1 MTIAFTLLRF
11 LWPFLLLGGA
21 YLWADRG
28 WCNHAC
34 QSAQAQTAKQS
45 KRAEVAEAKLA
56 ALDKLRIEQQE
67 RHLQLTA
74 AEEARQRE
82 RDAQRKKQFQPIR
95 EQARGEYRGI
105 AISDP
110 TRKLLGDAYA
120 AAQAAESP
128 REPDPTPAANSQ
140 TVDDLIVWSVDILE
154 WASVCKD
161 KVDGWQRWYE
171 SLQSEAVSQLPP
183 KEAP

>member
-1 MTIAFTLLRF
+1 MTIALMLLRW
-11 LWPFLLLGGA
+11 LWPVLVLGGA
-21 YLWADRG
+21 YLWADHG
-28 WCNHAC
+28 WCNSAC

-45 KRAEVAEAKLA
+45 KRADTAEAKLA
-56 ALDKLRIEQQE
+56 TLDKLRIEQQE

-74 AEEARQRE
+74 AEEARQKE
-82 RDAQRKKQFQPIR
+82 QDAKRKKQFQPIR

-105 AISDP
+105 AISDG
-110 TRKLLGDAYA
+110 TKRLLGDAYA
-120 AAQAAESP
+120 AAQDAEAT

-161 KVDGWQRWYE
+161 RVDGWQRWYE
-171 SLQSEAVSQLPP
+171 SLQE
-183 KEAP
+183 KK